1 MASFSQRQGIGRK
14 ALQVQSMDDD
24 LRNGLW
30 NVVYQTYRPQVYRR
44 NRDNHF
50 EFAPWDFGDH
60 NPNRWLENFFEKF
73 VTTIT
78 KQALPNTGV
87 RFALKE
93 KSFLDWIQ
101 KLISQSPWYLIYDTI
116 EFFPNNFPAS
126 AEVNNRFRVNVNGVL
141 EQENAGYRFVGTQ
154 LARITAEVEIQA
166 IEETL
171 SLGGPFDLAS
181 MHIQKALQLLSHR
194 ESPDYPNSINE
205 SISAVEAACRVVS
218 GQPKATLGNAL
229 DKIGDESAHPALRAA
244 FDKLFGWTSDASGI
258 RHAMTGDTSV
268 AFAEAQFMLVACSA
282 FTNYL
287 AGKSRPTNG

>member
-1 MASFSQRQGIGRK
+1 
-14 ALQVQSMDDD
+14 MDDA

-30 NVVYQTYRPQVYRR
+30 NVVYQTYKGAVYRS
-44 NRDNHF
+44 NRVGSF
-50 EFAPWDFGDH
+50 
-60 NPNRWLENFFEKF
+60 
-73 VTTIT
+73 TIT
-78 KQALPNTGV
+78 TWNSGGSDPDGWLRGFCEKLMTNVTKEAIPITGM
-87 RFALKE
+87 RHR
-93 KSFLDWIQ
+93 LDKGAIFEGIRN
-101 KLISQSPWYLIYDTI
+101 LILTSPWYLAYDI
-116 EFFPNNFPAS
+116 VEFFPNNFPTS
-126 AEVNNRFRVNVNGVL
+126 VQVNNRFRLNVNGVL

-166 IEETL
+166 IEETQ

-244 FDKLFGWTSDASGI
+244 FDKLYGWTSDASGI